1 MPSGRSYKPVPR
13 VPNEQDREFIRSVV
27 SGVKKPKAFR
37 DAYPDHPKVKRY
49 MDIIKG
55 EATPV
60 DELERSKLNDTIRQL
75 AIDKT
80 QAKYIHDRLIAFQ
93 DSMEV
98 LAAKSIYVAN
108 DLLDNGRSEKVKA
121 DLAMEF
127 IRHKV
132 GTPVQK
138 VQAQVDKTVHLTFG
152 TPGSRDDM
160 SDIIEGEVL

>member
-1 MPSGRSYKPVPR
+1 MSRNYRKIPR
-13 VPNEQDREFIRSVV
+13 VPTEEDRNFIREVV
-27 SGVKKPKAFR
+27 SGEKRTTAFKKS
-37 DAYPDHPKVKRY
+37 YPDHPAVRRYVDIVKNGAEPK
-49 MDIIKG
+49 DK
-55 EATPV
+55 E
-60 DELERSKLNDTIRQL
+60 ERSTLTRTIIQL
-75 AIDKT
+75 SKDKV
-80 QAKYIHDRLIAFQ
+80 QARYINDRLIAFS

-98 LAAKSIYVAN
+98 LAAKSVYVAN

-152 TPGSRDDM
+152 TASIRDDV
-160 SDIIEGEVL
+160 SDIVEGELA